1 MYISDILLKTEKKMR
16 VSDMKIGEE
25 GVITKVSAQEPVK
38 SRLFAMGIAKGNRLK
53 LLDHTL
59 KKQTWEIDVEGT
71 RVALRKEEA
80 DHIEVEK

>member
-1 MYISDILLKTEKKMR
+1 MKK
-16 VSDMKIGEE
+16 VSQMSIGEE
-25 GVITKVSAQEPVK
+25 GIIKKITAEEPIRG
-38 SRLFAMGIAKGNRLK
+38 RLSAMGIAKGNRIK

-80 DHIEVEK
+80 DAILVE

>member
-1 MYISDILLKTEKKMR
+1 MKK
-16 VSDMKIGEE
+16 VSQMSIGEE
-25 GVITKVSAQEPVK
+25 GIIKKITAKEPIRG
-38 SRLFAMGIAKGNRLK
+38 RLSAMGIAKGNRIK

-80 DHIEVEK
+80 DSILVE